1 MARSNGGKAKAFFR
15 ANPSGA
21 FDQYLQDIQKLPL
34 IKDPAEERR
43 LARRVQRGDE
53 KAAERLVTANL
64 RFVISYV
71 KKYQGHGL
79 DLSELVA
86 IGNEGLL
93 KAVKKFDPDQ
103 GVKFIS
109 YAVWWVRQ
117 AVLKALAEQTRSVR
131 IPLNQNSQLI
141 RMSRTE
147 TYLSQELG
155 REPTDD
161 EIALALEDT
170 VENVR
175 TARRMTAAEL
185 SLDAPVDRTDKDA
198 ATLGERF
205 AGQEGGE
212 IEEKTDGKLMREFID
227 RIFQKYLTPR
237 ERKILY
243 LYYGLAAFFEAVIE
257 VEDLPLAGGEVFLED
272 AVDELTHQLAVG
284 LLLDLAALLA
294 GEPLAQRGGVLV
306 GAIHGGVERQ
316 LGGRHAARGAD
327 VFNGVFEGQGD
338 FVVGGFATELL
349 RQVCLGAAHAD
360 QLRVLVQRDADAAG
374 LLGQRLQHRLPH
386 PPHRVRDELHTLV
399 GIELLHR
406 LEQPFVSDGD
416 QLGEIETVTLILLD
430 VGDDESEVGCHQ
442 ALGGFFIAPLHPPR
456 QPALLGGVF
465 DQGQL
470 LDVLEVLVEGAGR
483 IGTKE
488 RLRLTSVRP
497 RHS

>member
-1 MARSNGGKAKAFFR
+1 MARSSTGKAKAFFR
-15 ANPSGA
+15 STPSGA

-34 IKDPAEERR
+34 IKDPEEERR
-43 LARRVQRGDE
+43 LARRVQKGDE
-53 KAAERLVTANL
+53 RAAERLVTANL

-147 TYLSQELG
+147 TFLSQELG
-155 REPTDD
+155 REPTDN
-161 EIALALEDT
+161 EIATALADT

-185 SLDAPVDRTDKDA
+185 SLDAPVDRSDKDA

-205 AGQEGGE
+205 AGIEGHE
-212 IEEKTDGKLMREFID
+212 IEDTTDGKLMREFID

-243 LYYGLAAFFEAVIE
+243 LYYGLEEGSEAMTLEKIGALMGVTRERIRQIRERAFEKLRESPDGRALKGFWRAA
-257 VEDLPLAGGEVFLED
+257 
-272 AVDELTHQLAVG
+272 
-284 LLLDLAALLA
+284 
-294 GEPLAQRGGVLV
+294 
-306 GAIHGGVERQ
+306 
-316 LGGRHAARGAD
+316 
-327 VFNGVFEGQGD
+327 
-338 FVVGGFATELL
+338 
-349 RQVCLGAAHAD
+349 
-360 QLRVLVQRDADAAG
+360 
-374 LLGQRLQHRLPH
+374 
-386 PPHRVRDELHTLV
+386 
-399 GIELLHR
+399 
-406 LEQPFVSDGD
+406 
-416 QLGEIETVTLILLD
+416 
-430 VGDDESEVGCHQ
+430 
-442 ALGGFFIAPLHPPR
+442 
-456 QPALLGGVF
+456 
-465 DQGQL
+465 
-470 LDVLEVLVEGAGR
+470 
-483 IGTKE
+483 
-488 RLRLTSVRP
+488 
-497 RHS
+497 